1 MPRYTSP
8 TSPAT
13 VAAAHGRI
21 GVLALLLRHGS
32 SAVGLP
38 PAAWEAQYY
47 KPKVDKNSNTDR
59 ESGAKAAKEDASRTR
74 NGVRRLLRAHAG
86 GPQAVRDWLGAAV
99 GVEARN
105 AWDESVRCELVRQW
119 REALAAASEALR
131 LLRGFHRVRN
141 AATPPSDRSHNLE
154 EWPRS
159 DRVLLHSGF
168 SIERA
173 AAVPGETACRWAIQI
188 GGQHGRPCADPA
200 ESRHCPADESRLWAG
215 R

>member
-1 MPRYTSP
+1 MLTRSPAMPRYTSP

-47 KPKVDKNSNTDR
+47 KPKVDKNSNTDDTDR
-59 ESGAKAAKEDASRTR
+59 ENGAKAAKEDASRTR
-74 NGVRRLLRAHAG
+74 NGVRRLLKAHAG

-119 REALAAASEALR
+119 RNALAAASEALR
-131 LLRGFHRVRN
+131 LLQGFHRVSN
-141 AATPPSDRSHNLE
+141 AATPSSDRSNT
-154 EWPRS
+154 
-159 DRVLLHSGF
+159 
-168 SIERA
+168 I
-173 AAVPGETACRWAIQI
+173 
-188 GGQHGRPCADPA
+188 
-200 ESRHCPADESRLWAG
+200 
-215 R
+215 